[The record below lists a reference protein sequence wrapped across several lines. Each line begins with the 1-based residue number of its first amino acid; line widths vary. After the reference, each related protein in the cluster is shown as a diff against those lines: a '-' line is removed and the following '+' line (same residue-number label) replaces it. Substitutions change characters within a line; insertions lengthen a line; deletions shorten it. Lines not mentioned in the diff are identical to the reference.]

1 MHNVRCRWLVTILIL
16 NAATPVVAA
25 NAPDLLLRWTTPGG
39 PVRGVA
45 GTAVELHYELT
56 NAGGDPAFA
65 VIVRAQ
71 TTIGEIGQP
80 ARLQPGPAAGAA
92 IRRKVA
98 FSLVRGMREICVD
111 AVLQNRGGED
121 PPETNIANN
130 RVCRAITVESP
141 SSSEETSR

>member
-1 MHNVRCRWLVTILIL
+1 MQNVRCRWLVTILIL
-16 NAATPVVAA
+16 FGAMSVGAE
-25 NAPDLLLRWTTPGG
+25 NAPDLLLRWMAPAG

-56 NAGGDPAFA
+56 NAGGGVAFA

-71 TTIGEIGQP
+71 TTVGEIGQP

-121 PPETNIANN
+121 PPETNVANN
-130 RVCRAITVESP
+130 RVCRAITVESA
-141 SSSEETSR
+141 SSSEEASQ